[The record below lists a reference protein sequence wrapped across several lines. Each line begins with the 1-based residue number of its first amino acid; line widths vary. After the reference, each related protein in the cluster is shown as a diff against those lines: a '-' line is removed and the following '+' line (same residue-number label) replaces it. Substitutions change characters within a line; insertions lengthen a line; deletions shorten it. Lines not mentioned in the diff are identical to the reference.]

1 MSNYQDGFNDGY
13 LRAVTIIMKHLSSEL
28 ANDRVTN
35 DLTTTVVERTKL
47 SPRRL
52 IREHR
57 RLYGN
62 LLAGPFEH
70 AVLGTHREGG
80 HIPKPRWRRDHEQ
93 S

>member
-13 LRAVTIIMKHLSSEL
+13 LRAATIIMKQLSLEL
-28 ANDRVTN
+28 THSKAAN
-35 DLTTTVVERTKL
+35 DLTAAVVKCTKL

-57 RLYGN
+57 RLYGD

-70 AVLGTHREGG
+70 AVMGTYREGDR
-80 HIPKPRWRRDHEQ
+80 IPKPRLGDDRE
-93 S
+93 